1 MVLRAR
7 RRAAL
12 KRALFAAPLNAERKA
27 ILLARVPLGRALP
40 PDLRRRWEGLV
51 QVFLAEKTFLG
62 CKGITVTEVMRT
74 TVAGHACLLVLGQD
88 GESAY
93 PDLSTIYLYPSTYVR
108 RDEWALDGGLV
119 VRSEGMPFDGESWDR
134 SCVVLS
140 LQAVKEGVREF
151 DGFNVV
157 IHEFAHQ
164 FDALEGETNG
174 CPPMDLELRRRWT
187 PTMKAAYD
195 RLVEADH
202 RGEETFLDP
211 YGAENPAEFFA
222 VLTEAFLELPHELE
236 TEHPDLFAL
245 MVEAYRLDPRN
256 FHPLVEPVE
265 KPRCL

>member
-1 MVLRAR
+1 M
-7 RRAAL
+7 
-12 KRALFAAPLNAERKA
+12 KKALFDTPPSAERKA
-27 ILLARVPLGRALP
+27 ILQARVPLGRNLP
-40 PDLRRRWEGLV
+40 PELRKRWEGLV
-51 QVFLAEKTFLG
+51 QVFLAEKTFIG
-62 CKGITVTEVMRT
+62 CKGIEVNEVMRT
-74 TVAGHACLLVLGQD
+74 TVAGHACLLLLGQD
-88 GESAY
+88 GESPY

-108 RDEWALDGGLV
+108 RDEWALDGGVV

-174 CPPMDLELRRRWT
+174 CPPMSLELRRRWT
-187 PTMKAAYD
+187 PAMKAAYD
-195 RLVEADH
+195 RLVRADR

-222 VLTEAFLELPHELE
+222 VLTESFFELPHDLQA
-236 TEHPDLFAL
+236 EHPDLYQL
-245 MVEAYRLDPRN
+245 LREAYGLDPRD
-256 FHPLVEPVE
+256 FHPLAETVEI
-265 KPRCL
+265 PRRS